1 MTDEAAAEKPAPN
14 HSTRFGAGNN
24 ANPQGKTSAQKKMEM
39 ANAERATRLRGRFLE
54 SLELIIEQADR
65 KHAHAIADGEEME
78 DHHTATP
85 MMMITNEVLKLLK
98 DTEDRGL
105 GTAMQS
111 INLNADVSLAGKSD
125 AEIANRLAELSAM
138 MPEGMGGAK

>member
-1 MTDEAAAEKPAPN
+1 
-14 HSTRFGAGNN
+14 
-24 ANPQGKTSAQKKMEM
+24 MEM

-65 KHAHAIADGEEME
+65 KHAQAIADGEEVE
-78 DHHTATP
+78 DQHTATP

-111 INLNADVSLAGKSD
+111 INLNADVALAGKSD
-125 AEIANRLAELSAM
+125 AEIANRLAELAAM